1 MSLKLLEKPRSE
13 SEVQEAI
20 RELVVEHDIS
30 IIPCNQ
36 NKIPVIKSWEPF
48 KNRTPTEAELEE
60 WFGKYRNP
68 LWGAVTGKD
77 FVVVD
82 LDTHK
87 NDDLKEWAIKHLPFT
102 PLKAKT
108 KNGGEHWFYR
118 SAPSLANIQTKSGLD
133 IRSAGGYVICAGDGY
148 EWNWQSDEDFHVF
161 TDLPD
166 LTEEHEASIKSLMA
180 PTKDGGGEGWHNTA
194 LKWSAQRV
202 AWGWSDDRIL
212 KECKE
217 LVEPGYTYEE
227 TCEEIR
233 IMLKGAR
240 DKDFG
245 AEAEKDDRPL
255 RVLTMSQAF
264 ELEASKPQDYLG
276 HGFISAGFRVFII
289 GQPKIGKSQFVLEAL
304 TTAAVGGE
312 FLGYRWNKAHKVL
325 WLQAE
330 IRGSYVGERLKPL
343 FKSFSP
349 AQQKLLKK
357 NFLWTDRGDFDI
369 SSNYNRLQAMIK
381 KIKPTIVAID
391 PLANF
396 FTGDESINS
405 EVNGF
410 LKMLNSLFSAE
421 ELGTTTPPA
430 VFLIHHTR
438 KGVKDTDGFEGARGA
453 SAMQGWMDSG
463 IMMTRHEEGI
473 KLTFELRN
481 GPWPQNRVVK
491 LDEDSL
497 RFVEPIYVP

>member
-1 MSLKLLEKPRSE
+1 MLKLLNKPRSH

-20 RELVVEHDIS
+20 SELVQEHDIAV
-30 IIPCNQ
+30 IPCNK
-36 NKIPVIKSWEPF
+36 NKVPVVKWDEF
-48 KNRTPTEAELEE
+48 KERVPTNKELSA
-60 WFGKYRNP
+60 WFKKYPNH
-68 LWGAVTGKD
+68 LWGAVTGNQ

-87 NDDLKEWAIKHLPFT
+87 NADLKQWALTNLPFT

-108 KNGGEHWFYR
+108 RSGGEHWFYR
-118 SAPSLANIQTKSGLD
+118 SAPSLMNHQTQAGLD
-133 IRSAGGYVICAGDGY
+133 VRSAGGYVICAGEGY

-161 TDLPD
+161 SDLPE
-166 LTEEHEASIKSLMA
+166 LKEEHEKAIKSLMN
-180 PTKDGGGEGWHNTA
+180 TNEGGGEGWHNTA

-202 AWGWSDDRIL
+202 AWGWDDDRIL
-212 KECKE
+212 KECEE
-217 LVEPGYTYEE
+217 LTQPGYTHEQ
-227 TCEEIR
+227 TREEIT

-245 AEAEKDDRPL
+245 ADRDDQPL
-255 RVLTMSQAF
+255 KVLTMSQAF
-264 ELEASKPQDYLG
+264 ELEANKPQDYLG

-304 TTAAVGGE
+304 TTAAVGGD

-349 AQQKLLKK
+349 AQQGLLKK

-369 SSNYNRLQAMIK
+369 GSNYNRLQTMIK
-381 KIKPTIVAID
+381 KTKPTIVAID
-391 PLANF
+391 PMANF
-396 FTGDESINS
+396 FTGDESMNS

-497 RFVEPIYVP
+497 RFVEPIFVP